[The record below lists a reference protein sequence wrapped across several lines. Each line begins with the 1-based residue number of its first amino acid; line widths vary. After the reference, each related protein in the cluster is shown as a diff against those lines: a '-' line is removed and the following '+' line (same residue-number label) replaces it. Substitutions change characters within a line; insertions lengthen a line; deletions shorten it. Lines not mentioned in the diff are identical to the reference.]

1 MEEKMIKIIS
11 YNNKFNTNFNGINQ
25 KEKMYDLCIKKT
37 IEEFDTTINFPKDL
51 LDKINNL

>member
-51 LDKINNL
+51 LNKINNL